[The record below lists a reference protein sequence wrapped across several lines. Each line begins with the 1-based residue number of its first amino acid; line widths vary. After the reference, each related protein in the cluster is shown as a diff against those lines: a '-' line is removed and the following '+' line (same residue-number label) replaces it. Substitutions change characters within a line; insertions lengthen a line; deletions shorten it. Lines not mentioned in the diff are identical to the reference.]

1 MSVRASPVRRHII
14 TSPVASF
21 RCRPSARVIVRSLLS
36 LNLHHDQD
44 VVTAR
49 QRAAQIARLLEF
61 DTSEQTRLATA
72 VSEIV
77 RNAFRYAGGGVV
89 HFDFDPDAHP
99 QRLIVRVEDR
109 GDGIADLDAVM
120 SGRYQSSTGMGMGIA
135 GARRLMDRFEI
146 HSDREGTRVTL
157 EKFVPPR
164 ASVVTA
170 RQADRIVDALGQRH
184 PDGLIEEIQS
194 QNQELLRAL
203 DELQRKQEDLTRL
216 NRELEDTNRG
226 VVALYAEL
234 DEKADHLR
242 RADEMKSR
250 FLSNMTHE
258 FRTPVNAIIGLCNLL
273 IEDRQQDGRPP
284 EPELDY
290 IHKAADQLSDLVN
303 DLLDLAKVEA
313 GKTVVRPADFEV
325 SSLFGALRGML
336 KPVLLNR
343 SVALVFDEVGK
354 LPTLHTDEAK
364 VSQILRNLLSNA
376 LKFTERGEVRVGAH
390 VDAAGSRITFT
401 VTDTGIGIEAHD
413 QSRIFEEFAQLE
425 HRLQRHVKGTGLG
438 LPLSRRLAGLLGGSL
453 TVESQPGAGSTFS
466 LSIPVTYSAPA
477 TATAIFEWK
486 ADPARS
492 PLLVVEDAPN
502 DQFLYDKIFRL
513 SQFQVYPAYTV
524 REAEDALHKC
534 SPVAIVM
541 DLVLGG
547 EEAWDF
553 LIRLKRDEQT
563 RQIPVVIVSA
573 VARQEKAFALGADA
587 YLVKPIERRTLIDTL
602 TGLQARTRSAIRVLT
617 IDDDP
622 MSRYLLR
629 QCLPAPTFD
638 VSEAADGAGGLLR
651 AASDQPDVI
660 LLDLVMP
667 GKDGRET
674 LADLRLN
681 PLTSKIPVVICTG
694 VELEPQDTRVLLE
707 HASAILSK
715 RNLSRSTAPAI
726 VHQAVQRARPLTTRT
741 EGSV

>member
-1 MSVRASPVRRHII
+1 MTACVCVRHII
-14 TSPVASF
+14 TSPVWSSH
-21 RCRPSARVIVRSLLS
+21 SALQLRFTVRSLLS

-77 RNAFRYAGGGVV
+77 RNAFRYGLGGAV
-89 HFDFDPDAHP
+89 HFDFDPDARP
-99 QRLIVRVEDR
+99 QRLIVRVEDS
-109 GDGIADLDAVM
+109 GPGIADLDAVL

-135 GARRLMDRFEI
+135 GARRLMDRFDI
-146 HSDREGTRVTL
+146 HSDRDGTRVRL
-157 EKFVPPR
+157 EKFLPPR
-164 ASVVTA
+164 VSVVTG
-170 RQADRIVDALGQRH
+170 RQLDRITDALRQRH
-184 PDGLIEEIQS
+184 PDGLVEEVQS

-203 DELQRKQEDLTRL
+203 DELQRKQEELTRL

-273 IEDRQQDGRPP
+273 IEDRQQDGLPP

-313 GKTVVRPADFEV
+313 GKTVVRPAEFEV
-325 SSLFGALRGML
+325 KSLFGALRGML

-343 SVALVFDEVGK
+343 SVSLVFEDAAD
-354 LPTLHTDEAK
+354 LPRLNTDEAK
-364 VSQILRNLLSNA
+364 VSQILRNLVSNA

-390 VDAAGSRITFT
+390 VDDSGSRMTFS
-401 VTDTGIGIEAHD
+401 VRDTGIGIEPQD

-438 LPLSRRLAGLLGGSL
+438 LPLSRRLAELLGGTLS
-453 TVESQPGAGSTFS
+453 VESQPGAGSTFS
-466 LSIPVTYSAPA
+466 LTIPVVYRVPGAA
-477 TATAIFEWK
+477 TRTFEWK
-486 ADPARS
+486 LDPARS

-541 DLVLGG
+541 DLVLAG
-547 EEAWDF
+547 EEAWDY
-553 LIRLKRDEQT
+553 LIRLKRDEHT
-563 RQIPVVIVSA
+563 RQIPIVIVSA
-573 VARQEKAFALGADA
+573 VAQQEKAFALGADA

-602 TGLQARTRSAIRVLT
+602 SGLQARTRSAIRVLM

-629 QCLPAPTFD
+629 QCLPTPTFD
-638 VSEAADGAGGLLR
+638 LTEASNAEDGLLR
-651 AASDQPDVI
+651 AASEQPDVI

-667 GKDGRET
+667 GKDGREA
-674 LADLRLN
+674 LVDLRLN
-681 PLTSKIPVVICTG
+681 PRTSKIPIVICTG
-694 VELEPQDTRVLLE
+694 LELEAPDTRLLLE

-715 RNLSRSTAPAI
+715 RTLSRTTAPA
-726 VHQAVQRARPLTTRT
+726 VVRQALERARPLTTRT